1 MFSSKF
7 NEGDFRMAR
16 PSNTA
21 QRKEEIVLALLQ
33 VMAEKGY
40 EKASIQMIGKAA
52 GLSPGLIHYHFKTK
66 QDILLALVDWISKAA
81 TDRLNTLNEGV
92 TEPWD
97 KLTAFIN
104 ARLATGDDAMPEI
117 VSAWVVI
124 AGESVRQPE
133 IKVLYQN
140 LIDQQLKELKKL
152 IADVWEGKS
161 ARNKEVINL
170 AAIVLAAMEGA
181 FQLSATANEVMPKN
195 YAAETILGVIEKKLP
210 LIICK

>member
-1 MFSSKF
+1 
-7 NEGDFRMAR
+7 MAR

-21 QRKEEIVLALLQ
+21 QRKEEIVLALLK
-33 VMAEKGY
+33 VMSEKGY
-40 EKASIQMIGKAA
+40 EKSSIQMIGKAA
-52 GLSPGLIHYHFKTK
+52 GLTPGLIHYHFKTK
-66 QDILLALVDWISKAA
+66 QDILLALVDWISQAA
-81 TDRLNTLNEGV
+81 TNRLNTLNEGL

-97 KLTAFIN
+97 KLAAFIN
-104 ARLATGDDAMPEI
+104 ARLATGEDAMPEI

-152 IADVWEGKS
+152 IADVWEGKT

-195 YAAETILGVIEKKLP
+195 YAAETILGLVNSRINISK
-210 LIICK
+210 

>member
-1 MFSSKF
+1 
-7 NEGDFRMAR
+7 MAR

-66 QDILLALVDWISKAA
+66 QDILLALVDWISQAA
-81 TDRLNTLNEGV
+81 TARLSTLNEGL
-92 TEPWD
+92 TDPWD

-152 IADVWEGKS
+152 IADVWEGKT

-170 AAIVLAAMEGA
+170 AAVVLAAMEGA
-181 FQLSATANEVMPKN
+181 YQLSATANEVMPKN
-195 YAAETILGVIEKKLP
+195 YAAETILGLVAAATGTEKLES
-210 LIICK
+210 

>member
-1 MFSSKF
+1 
-7 NEGDFRMAR
+7 MAR

-21 QRKEEIVLALLQ
+21 QRKEEIVLALLK
-33 VMAEKGY
+33 VMSEKGY

-52 GLSPGLIHYHFKTK
+52 GLTPGLIHYHFKTK
-66 QDILLALVDWISKAA
+66 QDILLALVDWISQAA
-81 TDRLNTLNEGV
+81 INRLNTLNEGL

-97 KLTAFIN
+97 KLAAFIN
-104 ARLATGDDAMPEI
+104 ARLATGEDAMPEI

-152 IADVWEGKS
+152 IADVWEGKT

-195 YAAETILGVIEKKLP
+195 YAAETILGLINTVTKKY
-210 LIICK
+210 

>member
-1 MFSSKF
+1 
-7 NEGDFRMAR
+7 MAR

-21 QRKEEIVLALLQ
+21 QRKEEIVLALLK
-33 VMAEKGY
+33 VMSEKGY

-52 GLSPGLIHYHFKTK
+52 DLTPGLIHYHFKTK
-66 QDILLALVDWISKAA
+66 QDILLALVDWISQAA
-81 TDRLNTLNEGV
+81 TNRLNTLNNGL

-97 KLTAFIN
+97 KLAAFIN
-104 ARLATGDDAMPEI
+104 ARLATGEDAMPEI

-140 LIDQQLKELKKL
+140 LIEQQLRELKKL
-152 IADVWEGKS
+152 IADVWEGKTV
-161 ARNKEVINL
+161 RNKEVVNL

-195 YAAETILGVIEKKLP
+195 YAAETILELVSSNINISKFRLLNNSNE
-210 LIICK
+210 